1 MKTKTISRTM
11 IAVVVMIMTML
22 GSAACSS
29 TKNVS
34 NTKAPKSKAASPA
47 ASYAKKVL
55 ANTPEVK
62 ALTAKM
68 KVGLAIGDKN
78 VSLSGNLRMKRGD
91 VIQLSMSFPL
101 VGEVCRM
108 EFTTNEVLVVDR
120 INTRYVR
127 ASYDQVDFL
136 HSANL
141 DFNVLESIFWNEI
154 FYPGSKDVES
164 HLSEYTIS
172 TAGSHTLL
180 SLATAPKL
188 DYAFL
193 TITEDALLDRITV
206 SSKNVS
212 NSSNLVC
219 AYGDFAKFGAGRFP
233 THMQL
238 TFAGEAKTY
247 GLDISLSSLTANSD
261 WKTRTELSAKYR
273 RIEAEQLFKSLI
285 P

>member
-1 MKTKTISRTM
+1 MTTGCKMLAT
-11 IAVVVMIMTML
+11 VVMIMVIL
-22 GSAACSS
+22 GLAACSS
-29 TKNVS
+29 TKHVGG
-34 NTKAPKSKAASPA
+34 TDAPKAKAASPA

-55 ANTPEVK
+55 TNTPEVK
-62 ALTAKM
+62 VLTAKM
-68 KVGLAIGDKN
+68 KVGLAIGDRN

-108 EFTTNEVLVVDR
+108 EFTANEVLVVD
-120 INTRYVR
+120 
-127 ASYDQVDFL
+127 FL
-136 HSANL
+136 RSANL

-164 HLSEYTIS
+164 HLNEYTIS
-172 TAGSHTLL
+172 SAGSHTLL

-193 TITEDALLDRITV
+193 TITESALLDRTTV
-206 SSKNVS
+206 SSKNITDK
-212 NSSNLVC
+212 SNLVC

-238 TFAGEAKTY
+238 TFAGDAKTY
-247 GLDISLSSLTANSD
+247 GLDISLSSLAANTD
-261 WKTRTELSAKYR
+261 WKTRTELSAKYQ

>member
-1 MKTKTISRTM
+1 MKIKTTSCKMLAT
-11 IAVVVMIMTML
+11 VVMIMVIL
-22 GSAACSS
+22 GLAACSS
-29 TKNVS
+29 TKHVGG
-34 NTKAPKSKAASPA
+34 TDAPKAKAASPA

-55 ANTPEVK
+55 TNTLEVK

-68 KVGLAIGDKN
+68 KVGLAIGDRN

-108 EFTTNEVLVVDR
+108 EFTANEVLVVDR

-136 HSANL
+136 RSANL

-154 FYPGSKDVES
+154 FYPGSRDVES
-164 HLSEYTIS
+164 HLDEYTIS
-172 TAGSHTLL
+172 SAGSHTLL

-193 TITEDALLDRITV
+193 TITESALLDRTTV
-206 SSKNVS
+206 SSKNITDK
-212 NSSNLVC
+212 SNLVC

-238 TFAGEAKTY
+238 TFAGDAKTY
-247 GLDISLSSLTANSD
+247 GLDISLSSLAANTD
-261 WKTRTELSAKYR
+261 WKTRTELSAKYQ